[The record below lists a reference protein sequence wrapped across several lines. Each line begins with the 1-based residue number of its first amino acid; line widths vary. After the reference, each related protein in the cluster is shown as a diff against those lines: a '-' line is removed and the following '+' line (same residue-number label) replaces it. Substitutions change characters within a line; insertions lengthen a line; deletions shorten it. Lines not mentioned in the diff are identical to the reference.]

1 MTFKKFN
8 PVAIAIFVILAAGMI
23 FYAMRSLQPESGKT
37 SSEEITS
44 PTPEQTQVPVTT
56 TIPPNQDSTPTSD
69 DTATNDPQT
78 QKQLQILEEILAS
91 HNDND
96 PRMDHDLMVL
106 SENTKSKFRDKYKSL
121 PAEKRND
128 RGTIVFLLGRNMT
141 SAADFDFMKD
151 VLSEPPCLSLSDCS
165 TTEVGGDSK
174 GHDEHQGSGF
184 AMVLAYPQIVALHS
198 LQGYLN
204 NKSSDATMS
213 DRARDLISDAK
224 HSRVSEVSKMAD
236 SIDSKLSH

>member
-1 MTFKKFN
+1 MTSKKFN
-8 PVAIAIFVILAAGMI
+8 PVAIAIFMILAAGMI
-23 FYAMRSLQPESGKT
+23 FYALRSLQPDSGKN
-37 SSEEITS
+37 SSEEIAS
-44 PTPEQTQVPVTT
+44 PTPEQTQIPVTT
-56 TIPPNQDSTPTSD
+56 TVPPNQDNVPVSNETASD
-69 DTATNDPQT
+69 SQT

-96 PRMDHDLMVL
+96 PRMDHDLMIL
-106 SENTKSKFRDKYKSL
+106 GENTKAKFREKYKSL
-121 PAEKRND
+121 PVEKRND

-165 TTEVGGDSK
+165 TIEVGGDNK
-174 GHDEHQGSGF
+174 DHDEHQGSGF

-204 NKSSDATMS
+204 NKSADAAMS

-224 HSRVSEVSKMAD
+224 HSRVNEVSKMAE
-236 SIDSKLSH
+236 SIESKLTH